1 MALLV
6 KIFLFSRQLQY
17 FKCGMKT
24 GGSLQEITGNAVCCT
39 VIPRGCLW
47 DTCRREVQWDL
58 GAFLPE
64 QRDLCSG
71 LHPSDRVT
79 VLIPPVGE

>member
-39 VIPRGCLW
+39 VIPRGCLR
-47 DTCRREVQWDL
+47 DTCSREVQWDL

-64 QRDLCSG
+64 
-71 LHPSDRVT
+71 HPGFVFRSAP
-79 VLIPPVGE
+79 I